1 MQTFYVGLLFKL
13 NFNKASGR
21 VFMCG
26 RRSKRL
32 SPTCLVFDTV
42 DAREVFRERFSTY
55 LLESAK
61 VSMGWPANFS
71 MLYLKRWHKEEQ
83 EEQEEQEELYHD
95 NE

>member
-13 NFNKASGR
+13 NFNKARGR

-42 DAREVFRERFSTY
+42 DAREVF
-55 LLESAK
+55 LEFQYIPPGIGQGVDGLAGEFLHVVPVE
-61 VSMGWPANFS
+61 VS
-71 MLYLKRWHKEEQ
+71 
-83 EEQEEQEELYHD
+83 
-95 NE
+95 

>member
-21 VFMCG
+21 VFICG

-42 DAREVFRERFSTY
+42 DAREFQYIPPGIGQGVDGLAGEF
-55 LLESAK
+55 LHVVPVDIL
-61 VSMGWPANFS
+61 
-71 MLYLKRWHKEEQ
+71 
-83 EEQEEQEELYHD
+83 
-95 NE
+95 